1 MIIIISYV
9 YITYINLLCSFIFIR
24 YNPGFLWEVWREA
37 ISEHISFLPPPKK
50 PKLFYVKSIMYNR
63 NNLKPWLSMLECEFL
78 GKFIVAFDLHE
89 TKEYEEQTFT
99 ELFSYG
105 LC

>member
-1 MIIIISYV
+1 
-9 YITYINLLCSFIFIR
+9 
-24 YNPGFLWEVWREA
+24 
-37 ISEHISFLPPPKK
+37 
-50 PKLFYVKSIMYNR
+50 MYNR